1 MWLIS
6 EPHLNTMAVS
16 WRNNRFSLLTLHYVF
31 FLIYSSL
38 NKKSI
43 QNTNRY
49 NFKCTKFTL
58 QGTNLALQLDVQQTY
73 GTSVIVNS
81 RLVKCLVVP
90 WTLVVVHAQSAIR
103 HCFWLKPPTWWD
115 LTWHTA
121 QWLIFWITVLIEK
134 GFLRQDSFRSIQDV
148 SNLVSPATKGLR
160 QLKLRVT
167 GQGYAWFCIAYQK
180 SSKCAYYTHVW
191 GSLEMHGSKIIWRRQ
206 IWFRSRCTQSHA
218 SASPHLSI
226 QINDCWPWKM
236 DPLIKLVTLLPYHS
250 KKWLEFWINWR
261 SQMAREGIAWK
272 IICASITGKCN

>member
-1 MWLIS
+1 MLTIKMSGICWLLKNCCWFHARDSNENFDWQRLMPTNPFPPTCDWYWS
-6 EPHLNTMAVS
+6 EPHLNTMGVS

-148 SNLVSPATKGLR
+148 SNLVSPATKGL
-160 QLKLRVT
+160 
-167 GQGYAWFCIAYQK
+167 
-180 SSKCAYYTHVW
+180 S
-191 GSLEMHGSKIIWRRQ
+191 
-206 IWFRSRCTQSHA
+206 
-218 SASPHLSI
+218 
-226 QINDCWPWKM
+226 
-236 DPLIKLVTLLPYHS
+236 
-250 KKWLEFWINWR
+250 
-261 SQMAREGIAWK
+261 
-272 IICASITGKCN
+272 